1 MIPLSYTQQRLWF
14 LHRLEG
20 PSATYNVPLAL
31 HLDGALDVGALGL
44 AWGDVVGRHEVL
56 RTVFPEVGGVPRQ
69 RVLPVGEGVSGP
81 VLVEVGEEG
90 LGAALGVAA
99 GYGFALEREVP
110 VRLTLFRVG
119 VERHVLL
126 VLLHHIVADGWSA
139 GPLLRDL
146 SVAYGAR
153 VGGGVPGWVPLE
165 VQFADFALWQRE
177 VLGDEGDPGSLMA
190 RQSVFWAGELAGLPE
205 LVELPLDR
213 SRPVVASHVGG
224 DVDVCV
230 GAGTHGALVEL
241 ARSTGSTVFMV
252 VQAAVAALLTR
263 LGAGSDVPIGTA
275 VAGRSDEALDDL
287 VGFFVNTLVLRTDT
301 SGDPGFREL
310 VERVREADLAAFA
323 HQDIPFERVVE
334 IVNPARSLAYHPLFQ
349 VMLVLQNNAEATLSM
364 PGLTGRLKDLSAG
377 TAKFDLTLSLHEQSA
392 EDGAPAG
399 ITGGLT
405 YATDTIDASTARD
418 FVARLVRLLDAAVVD
433 VERPIGSLEV
443 LSESERVR
451 LLEEWNDSGRVVPVG
466 TLPVLFEER
475 VAGSPDAVAVV
486 CGDVSLSY
494 GELNARANRLARY
507 LVGRGVG
514 PERLVAVALPRSVEW
529 LVAVLAVVKAGGAYL
544 PVDLSYPADRIAYM
558 LDDARP
564 HLVLTDSASAAA
576 VPGQEKVVID
586 GSADF
591 LAGCSDGDLGDG
603 DRVAPLGV
611 GAPAWVIYTSG
622 STGRPKGVVVT
633 HSGIASLVRS
643 QIEAFDVTPE
653 SRVLQFASPSFDAAA
668 WEVCMALVS
677 GARLVMGSSEEL
689 LPGEGLAGVLS
700 RHGVTHATLPP
711 AALAVMPEGGLPAGM
726 TLVVAGEACPPAMVE
741 RWSVGRRMIN
751 AYGPTETTVCA
762 TMSGPLSGAVIAP
775 IGRPIVNSRVFV
787 LDAGLR
793 PVAPGVAGEL
803 YVSGAGLARG
813 YLGRAGLTAGRF
825 VACPFGGPG
834 ERMYRTG
841 DVVRWSAAGQLEFV
855 GRADSQVKV
864 RGFRIELAEVEAVL
878 GACPGV
884 GQAAVVVR
892 EDRPGDRR
900 LTAYVV
906 GGVEV
911 SGLRAYAGER
921 LPEYMVPSAFV
932 TLEALPLT
940 PNGKLDV
947 KALPEPS
954 HGTVGIGDD
963 RAPRNQREEILCGLF
978 ADVLG
983 LDHVAPT
990 ANFFEIG
997 GHSLLATRLIS
1008 RIRSAFG
1015 VEPAIRTLFE
1025 APSPAAL
1032 AARLD
1037 DADAARTSPVRKE
1050 RPEVLPLS
1058 HAQRRLW
1065 VLGQVEGAD
1074 ATYNVPLA
1082 LHLDGALDVGA
1093 LGLAWGDVVGRH
1105 EVLRTVFPEVGGV
1118 PRQRVLPVGEGVSG
1132 PVLVEVGEEGLG
1144 AALGVA
1150 AGYGFALER
1159 EVPVRLTLFRVGV
1172 ERHVLLVL
1180 LHHIVADGW
1189 SAGPLLRDLSVAY
1202 GARVGGGVPGWVPLE
1217 VQFADFALWQREV
1230 LGDEGDPGSLMA
1242 RQSEFWA
1249 GELAGL
1255 PELVELPLDRSRPV
1269 VASHVGGDVDVCVGA
1284 GTHGALVELARSTG
1298 STVFMV
1304 VQAAVAALL
1313 TRLGAGSDVPIGTA
1327 VAGRSDEALDDLVGF
1342 FVNTLVLRTDTSGD
1356 PGFRELVERVREAD
1370 LAAFAHQDIPF
1381 ERVVEIVN
1389 PARSLAYHPLFQV
1402 MLTFRTEV
1410 SEGDIRLP
1418 GLTTKVDGLDTPAAK
1433 FDLAFSLSERRDPS
1447 GAPDGIAGSLVYAAD
1462 SFDRSTAE
1470 LLVARLVRLLDA
1482 AVVDVERPIGSL
1494 EVLSESER
1502 VRLLEEWNDSGRVV
1516 PVGTLP
1522 VLFEERV
1529 AGSPDAV
1536 AVVCGDVSLSYGELN
1551 ARANRLAR
1559 YLVGRGVG
1567 PERLVAVALPRSVEW
1582 LVAVLA
1588 VVKAGGAYLPVDLSY
1603 PADRIA
1609 YMLDDARSHL
1619 VLTGTREVERIVGG
1633 DRQVAL
1639 DELAGVVAGYSGSDL
1654 GDGDRV
1660 APLGVGAPAWVIYTS
1675 GSTGRPKGVVVTHS
1689 GIASLA
1695 AGQIERFGVTAGS
1708 RVLQFASPSFDAAAS
1723 EVCMAL
1729 LAGARLVMG
1738 SSEELLP
1745 GEGLAGVLSRHGV
1758 THATLPPAALAVM
1771 PEGGLPAGMTL
1782 VVAGEACPPAMVER
1796 WSVGRRMINAYGPTE
1811 TTVCATMSGPLS
1823 GAVIAPIGRPIVNSR
1838 VFVLDAGLRPVAPG
1852 VAGELYVSGAGLA
1865 RGYLGRAGLTA
1876 GRFVACPFG
1885 GPGERMYR
1893 TGDVVRWSAAG
1904 QLEFVG
1910 RADSQVKVRGFR
1922 IELAEVEA
1930 VLGACPGVGQ
1940 AAVVVREDRPGDRR
1954 LTAYVV
1960 GGVETS
1966 GLRAYAGERLPEY
1979 MVPSAFVTLE
1989 ALPLTPNG
1997 KLDVKALPEPSH
2009 GTVATGGDRA
2019 PRNQCEEILCG
2030 LFADVLGLDHVA
2042 PTANFF
2048 EIGGDSILSIQ
2059 LVSRARRAGLA
2070 FSARDVFT
2078 HQSAAV
2084 LATVAEEAGTDRE
2097 QRIPDDGTGA
2107 VEATPIMYWLRELGG
2122 PWAGFNQSM
2131 VVQVPAGAGLDR
2143 LATALGAV
2151 VSRHDVLRMRAEPDA
2166 DGGWRLAV
2174 PAPPS
2179 PDSGP
2184 PVALHRLDSAGLT
2197 GTELDTVTA
2206 REAEAAR
2213 LRLDPATG
2221 AVIQFVWFDQGPERP
2236 GRLLI
2241 VAHHLVVDGV
2251 SWRILLPDIAAAWA
2265 GQELDPVPMSFR
2277 RWAGLLT
2284 ATAGS
2289 RRPERGLWEGAVAPS
2304 EPVLGAGAP
2313 DRAGDVAGTTRSV
2326 TLRLPAHVTR
2336 ELLTT
2341 VPASYHAGI
2350 NDVLLTG
2357 LTLALLEHRRK
2368 RGASSGNSV
2377 LLDLEGHG
2385 REEIVPGADLSR
2397 TVGWF
2402 TSLCPVRLDPGDVSD
2417 AELADPGPVL
2427 GRVLKRIKEQLRA
2440 LPDNGIGFGM
2450 LRHLTPEGGRLS
2462 HPAPQI
2468 GFNYLGRFDAA
2479 PPGQPADTADWTV
2492 VPGVAGPVPRDPDM
2506 PVGHALEIN
2515 AVTEDLPA
2523 GPELTATWT
2532 WPGALFAERDVRALA
2547 TAWFRMLRAL
2557 AEHADAPDA
2566 GGYTPSDL
2574 SLVSLSQDEIDDL
2587 EAELRELA

>member
-20 PSATYNVPLAL
+20 PSPTYNVPLAL
-31 HLDGALDVGALGL
+31 HLDGPLDVGALGW
-44 AWGDVVGRHEVL
+44 AWGDVVARHEVL

-69 RVLPVGEGVSGP
+69 RVLPVGEGVPG
-81 VLVEVGEEG
+81 LVVVDVDEVGV
-90 LGAALGVAA
+90 GAALGVAA

-119 VERHVLL
+119 AERHVLL
-126 VLLHHIVADGWSA
+126 VLLHHIVADGWST

-153 VGGGVPGWVPLE
+153 VGGGVPGWAALE
-165 VQFADFALWQRE
+165 VQFADFALWQQE
-177 VLGDEGDPGSLMA
+177 VLGEEGDPGSLMA
-190 RQSVFWAGELAGLPE
+190 RQSAFWAAELAGLPE

-213 SRPVVASHVGG
+213 SRPVVASHAGG
-224 DVDVCV
+224 DVGVCV
-230 GAGTHGALVEL
+230 GAGTHRALVEL
-241 ARSTGSTVFMV
+241 ARSTRSTVFMV

-263 LGAGSDVPIGTA
+263 LGAGSDVPVGTA

-323 HQDIPFERVVE
+323 HQDMPFERVVE
-334 IVNPARSLAYHPLFQ
+334 VVNPARSLAYHPLFQ
-349 VMLVLQNNAEATLSM
+349 VMLVLQNNASAELSM
-364 PGLTGRLKDLSAG
+364 PGLTGRLEDLSAG
-377 TAKFDLTLSLHEQSA
+377 TAKFDLTLSLHERTA
-392 EDGAPAG
+392 EDGSPAG

-405 YATDTIDASTARD
+405 YATDIIDASTAQD

-443 LSESERVR
+443 LSGSERVR
-451 LLEEWNDSGRVVPVG
+451 LLEEWNDSARPVPAS

-475 VAGSPDAVAVV
+475 VAGAPDAVAVV

-494 GELNARANRLARY
+494 AELNVRANRLARY

-564 HLVLTDSASAAA
+564 LLVLTDSAS
-576 VPGQEKVVID
+576 VPGLPGREHVVVD
-586 GSADF
+586 ELEDVVACYPGA
-591 LAGCSDGDLGDG
+591 DLGDA
-603 DRVAPLGV
+603 DREAPLGL

-677 GARLVMGSSEEL
+677 GARLVMGSSQEL
-689 LPGEGLAGVLS
+689 LPGEGLAGVLA
-700 RHGVTHATLPP
+700 RHAVTHATLPP
-711 AALAVMPEGGLPAGM
+711 AALAVMPEGGLPEGM

-741 RWSVGRRMIN
+741 RWSAGRRMIN

-775 IGRPIVNSRVFV
+775 IGGPIVNTRVFV
-787 LDAGLR
+787 LDHNLR

-813 YLGRAGLTAGRF
+813 YLGRPGLTAGRF

-841 DVVRWSAAGQLEFV
+841 DVVRWRAEGQLEFV

-878 GACPGV
+878 GTCPGV
-884 GQAAVVVR
+884 VQAAVVVR

-906 GGVEV
+906 GGVDAAR
-911 SGLRAYAGER
+911 LRAYAGER

-932 TLEALPLT
+932 SLDALPLT

-947 KALPEPS
+947 KALPEPALS
-954 HGTVGIGDD
+954 MAPAAGD
-963 RAPRNQREEILCGLF
+963 RAPRTQREEILCGLF

-983 LDHVAPT
+983 LDRVAPT

-1008 RIRSAFG
+1008 GIRSAFG
-1015 VEPAIRTLFE
+1015 VELAIRTLFE

-1032 AARLD
+1032 AGRID
-1037 DADAARTSPVRKE
+1037 DADSARTSPVRRE
-1050 RPEVLPLS
+1050 RPEILPLS

-1082 LHLDGALDVGA
+1082 LHLDGPLDVGA
-1093 LGLAWGDVVGRH
+1093 LGWAWGDVVARH

-1118 PRQRVLPVGEGVSG
+1118 PRQRVLPVGEGVPG
-1132 PVLVEVGEEGLG
+1132 LVVVDVDEVGVG

-1159 EVPVRLTLFRVGV
+1159 EVPVRLTLFRVGA

-1189 SAGPLLRDLSVAY
+1189 STGPLLRDLSVAY
-1202 GARVGGGVPGWVPLE
+1202 GARVGGGVPGWAALE
-1217 VQFADFALWQREV
+1217 VQFADFALWQQEV
-1230 LGDEGDPGSLMA
+1230 LGEEGDPGSLMA
-1242 RQSEFWA
+1242 RQSAFWA
-1249 GELAGL
+1249 AELAGL

-1269 VASHVGGDVDVCVGA
+1269 VASHAGGDVGVCVGA
-1284 GTHGALVELARSTG
+1284 GTHRALVELARSTR

-1313 TRLGAGSDVPIGTA
+1313 TRLGAGSDVPVGTA

-1370 LAAFAHQDIPF
+1370 LAAFAHQDMPF
-1381 ERVVEIVN
+1381 ERVVEVVN

-1410 SEGDIRLP
+1410 SDDDIQLP

-1447 GAPDGIAGSLVYAAD
+1447 GAPAGITGSLVYATD

-1470 LLVARLVRLLDA
+1470 LIVARLVRLLDE

-1494 EVLSESER
+1494 EVLSGSER
-1502 VRLLEEWNDSGRVV
+1502 VRLLEEWNDSARPV
-1516 PVGTLP
+1516 PASTLP

-1529 AGSPDAV
+1529 AGAPDAV
-1536 AVVCGDVSLSYGELN
+1536 AVVCGDVSLSYAELN
-1551 ARANRLAR
+1551 VRANRLAR

-1609 YMLDDARSHL
+1609 YMLDDARPLL
-1619 VLTGTREVERIVGG
+1619 VLTDSASVSGLPGREHVVIDDLSDV
-1633 DRQVAL
+1633 
-1639 DELAGVVAGYSGSDL
+1639 LAGYPGTDL
-1654 GDGDRV
+1654 GDADRE
-1660 APLGVGAPAWVIYTS
+1660 APLGLGAPAWVIYTS

-1695 AGQIERFGVTAGS
+1695 VGQVERFGVTAAS

-1738 SSEELLP
+1738 SSQELLP
-1745 GEGLAGVLSRHGV
+1745 GEGLAGVLERHAV

-1771 PEGGLPAGMTL
+1771 PEGGLPEGMTL

-1796 WSVGRRMINAYGPTE
+1796 WSAGRRMINAYGPTE

-1823 GAVIAPIGRPIVNSR
+1823 GAVIAPIGGPIVNTR
-1838 VFVLDAGLRPVAPG
+1838 VFVLDHNLRPVAPG

-1865 RGYLGRAGLTA
+1865 RGYLGRPGLTA

-1893 TGDVVRWSAAG
+1893 TGDVVRWRAEG

-1930 VLGACPGVGQ
+1930 VLGTCPGVVQ

-1960 GGVETS
+1960 GGVDAAR
-1966 GLRAYAGERLPEY
+1966 LRAYAGERLPEY
-1979 MVPSAFVTLE
+1979 MVPSSFVSLD

-1997 KLDVKALPEPSH
+1997 KLDVKALPEPALSM
-2009 GTVATGGDRA
+2009 APAAGDRA
-2019 PRNQCEEILCG
+2019 PRSQREEILCG
-2030 LFADVLGLDHVA
+2030 LFADVLGLDRVA

-2059 LVSRARRAGLA
+2059 LVSRARRAGLT

-2084 LATVAEEAGTDRE
+2084 LATVAEEAGAGVE
-2097 QRIPDDGTGA
+2097 QRTPDDGTGP

-2122 PWAGFNQSM
+2122 SWQGFNQSM
-2131 VVQVPAGAGLDR
+2131 VVQVPAGADRDR
-2143 LATALGAV
+2143 LATALRALV
-2151 VSRHDVLRMRAEPDA
+2151 TRHDVLRMRAVPGPDN
-2166 DGGWRLAV
+2166 GWRLDI
-2174 PAPPS
+2174 PS
-2179 PDSGP
+2179 AKSADSGR
-2184 PVALHRLDSAGLT
+2184 PVPLHRVDTTGLT
-2197 GTELDTVTA
+2197 GPALDAVTV

-2213 LRLDPATG
+2213 LRLDPAEG
-2221 AVIQFVWFDQGPERP
+2221 AMIQFVWFDRGAERP

-2251 SWRILLPDIAAAWA
+2251 SWRILLPDLAAAWA
-2265 GQELDPVPMSFR
+2265 GRELDPVPMSFR
-2277 RWAGLLT
+2277 RWSGLL
-2284 ATAGS
+2284 AEAAHA
-2289 RRPERGLWEGAVAPS
+2289 RRPERGLWEATVATPD
-2304 EPVLGAGAP
+2304 PVLGTGPLDAA
-2313 DRAGDVAGTTRSV
+2313 RDVAGTTRSL
-2326 TLRLPAHVTR
+2326 TLRLPAQITR
-2336 ELLTT
+2336 DLLTT
-2341 VPASYHAGI
+2341 VPASFHAGI

-2357 LTLALLEHRRK
+2357 LALAVLEHRR
-2368 RGASSGNSV
+2368 RQGPSPSTAL

-2417 AELADPGPVL
+2417 AELADPGPVV
-2427 GRVLKRIKEQLRA
+2427 GRVLKQVKEQLRA

-2450 LRHLTPEGGRLS
+2450 LHRLTPEGGRLG
-2462 HPAPQI
+2462 HPVPQI

-2479 PPGQPADTADWTV
+2479 PPGQHENTADWTV
-2492 VPGVAGPVPRDPDM
+2492 VPGAAGPLPRDPEM

-2532 WPGALFAERDVRALA
+2532 WPDALFAERDVRALA
-2547 TAWFRMLRAL
+2547 TAWFRMLRVL
-2557 AEHADAPDA
+2557 AEHAEAPDA

-2574 SLVSLSQDEIDDL
+2574 SLVSLSQDEIDEL
-2587 EAELRELA
+2587 EAELREIA